1 MEAGIDEG
9 IIIDNYNDPQF
20 RERIY
25 DGWMNLKKFYTFEEY
40 CKVSGVPE
48 EQLKSIV
55 MGKFKKRHKGMTQ
68 SREPPPAN
76 AELKKEII

>member
-9 IIIDNYNDPQF
+9 VIIDNYNDPQF

-25 DGWMNLKKFYTFEEY
+25 DGWMNMKEFYTFEEY
-40 CKVSGVPE
+40 CKESGVSE

-55 MGKFKKRHKGMTQ
+55 
-68 SREPPPAN
+68 
-76 AELKKEII
+76 KEFDSIIEYSKNNGR